1 MSAPTC
7 TGETPSASSHQ
18 SVEKEEKADKDKT
31 TEGSN
36 EEDEEYRVLAE
47 RYKDEGNAAFK
58 EGRYKEALALY
69 TQGVAIDPDNH
80 VLYSNRSAAFLK
92 ESERGKALK
101 DAERLMEIK
110 PDWPKSYSR
119 KGAAQHALTRYA
131 IT

>member
-1 MSAPTC
+1 MHSNLCPNVHAFLRTSELLLSGSQILEGPSTPSAQEMSAPTC

-58 EGRYKEALALY
+58 EGR
-69 TQGVAIDPDNH
+69 
-80 VLYSNRSAAFLK
+80 
-92 ESERGKALK
+92 
-101 DAERLMEIK
+101 
-110 PDWPKSYSR
+110 
-119 KGAAQHALTRYA
+119 
-131 IT
+131 